1 MKKIFRLLS
10 IALVALVFTACA
22 VLALTFASCGTTKGT
37 VKALNAATGT
47 SAPEADAGQKK

>member
-1 MKKIFRLLS
+1 MKKM
-10 IALVALVFTACA
+10 ALVFAACA
-22 VLALTFASCGTTKGT
+22 VLALTLASCGTTKGT